1 MRHVNSTVYL
11 FGPFRLEVG
20 ERRLLRD
27 GEPVGLTGKAFDT
40 LQLLVEGAGTLQK
53 QDALMDRL
61 WPHVVVEQNS
71 LQYNVS
77 LVRRALGNAEGVEIE
92 TVRGQGY
99 RLLTQ
104 VRTLDGVPHVSAS
117 DSAVP
122 ETQRVRFCK
131 AYDGARLAYALVG
144 AGPPLVKVANWL
156 SHLEI
161 DWQGPVWPHWL
172 KLLSRDHCLV
182 RYDARGNGMS
192 DWQVPS
198 LEFED
203 FVADLGTVL
212 DAAGVTRAPLLALSQ
227 GAAVA
232 VAYAARHPERV
243 SALILVGGCARGWRV
258 KSHPDLRERFEALMV
273 LMRQGW
279 GGQNAAFRQIFTGA
293 FFPEGTKEQID
304 WFNEMQRLTTSPKG
318 AADLLSA
325 LGDIDVR
332 AELPRVRAPT
342 LVLHSPADAVVPF
355 SDGIELAS
363 GIAGARFV
371 RVESPN
377 HLWLADEPAWG
388 RFARA
393 VEAFLREVDS

>member
-1 MRHVNSTVYL
+1 MSGTVYL

-27 GEPVGLTGKAFDT
+27 GDLVGLAGKAFDT

-99 RLLTQ
+99 RLLAQ
-104 VRTLDGVPHVSAS
+104 VRTLEGAPGVSAR

-122 ETQRVRFCK
+122 EMQRVHFCK
-131 AYDGARLAYALVG
+131 AHDGARLAYALLG
-144 AGPPLVKVANWL
+144 EGPPLVKVANWL

-161 DWQGPVWPHWL
+161 DWQGPVWRHWL
-172 KLLSRDHCLV
+172 ELLSRDRCLV

-198 LEFED
+198 LVFED
-203 FVADLGTVL
+203 FVADLGTVF
-212 DAAGVTRAPLLALSQ
+212 DAAGVTRAPLLGLSQ

-258 KSHPDLRERFEALMV
+258 KSHPELRERFEALMV
-273 LMRQGW
+273 LIRQGW
-279 GGQNAAFRQIFTGA
+279 GGQNVAFRQIFTGA

-304 WFNEMQRLTTSPKG
+304 WFNELQRLTTTPQG

-325 LGDIDVR
+325 LGDIDIR

-342 LVLHSPADAVVPF
+342 LVLHSPVDAVVPF
-355 SDGIELAS
+355 SDGVELAS
-363 GIAGARFV
+363 GIPGARFV

-377 HLWLADEPAWG
+377 HLWLADEPAWE

-393 VEAFLREVDS
+393 IKAFLHEIGS